1 MLDDEAKILGGTE
14 KVFIGGFSQGC
25 AISLATF
32 LSYPGVLGG
41 VVGLSGAQSAKIE
54 W

>member
-1 MLDDEAKILGGTE
+1 MIDEEAKLLGGTE

-32 LSYPGVLGG
+32 LNYPSVLGG
-41 VVGLSGAQSAKIE
+41 VAGLSGA
-54 W
+54 